1 MRQEDQFEDSENRR
15 FQHVFLV
22 HEAFFGGGSVA
33 AGCHERQHLQCKMVP
48 REPQIIIKHTLDPPE
63 DTHLVDPEQKR
74 QVFWHLIWWREYQQE
89 RTSLLSSQRV
99 YSRLPPSKQRQ
110 LRDKKCSWWPVWVSP
125 QNSTTIFG
133 MGRGSYI
140 ANCWDTGLNQDVY
153 TAGKFYIVLQYVA
166 PYPLPKQLLEVMKT
180 NPKKSEVVA

>member
-1 MRQEDQFEDSENRR
+1 
-15 FQHVFLV
+15 
-22 HEAFFGGGSVA
+22 
-33 AGCHERQHLQCKMVP
+33 
-48 REPQIIIKHTLDPPE
+48 
-63 DTHLVDPEQKR
+63 
-74 QVFWHLIWWREYQQE
+74 
-89 RTSLLSSQRV
+89 
-99 YSRLPPSKQRQ
+99 
-110 LRDKKCSWWPVWVSP
+110 
-125 QNSTTIFG
+125 